1 MIRVFTRECSGK
13 DITEQPKDNSK
24 TNVQPEMEVKAN
36 MEAVVEFDL
45 WFASLYNE
53 LRGRFGYFIDEDN
66 FHNTYLFVRDK
77 VMYSEERIGNF
88 EAYFFRCYHYKEMTA
103 MKQESRYTH
112 PEDDFFLRFSDD
124 EFSPSVKEI
133 DRLERL
139 VRDILRYLRDKFST
153 QEYRIFMLRY
163 YGSPCSFREL
173 SESMGISMN
182 ILLKKMERMMETIR
196 TNSGFKHRCDMLYIY
211 E

>member
-13 DITEQPKDNSK
+13 DIAEQSKENNKTNEQPDAE
-24 TNVQPEMEVKAN
+24 PKAN
-36 MEAVVEFDL
+36 MKAVAEFDT
-45 WFASLYNE
+45 WFSSLYTK
-53 LRGRFGYFIDEDN
+53 LKGKFGHFIDEDN
-66 FHNTYLFVRDK
+66 FHNTYLFVRNK
-77 VMYSEERIGNF
+77 VMYSEERIENI
-88 EAYFFRCYHYKEMTA
+88 EAYFFRCYRYKEMTA

-124 EFSPSVKEI
+124 EFSPSVKEL
-133 DRLERL
+133 DRLDRL

-182 ILLKKMERMMETIR
+182 VLLKKMESMMETIR
-196 TNSGFKHRCDMLYIY
+196 TNSGIKYRCDMLYIY

>member
-53 LRGRFGYFIDEDN
+53 LRGRFGHFIDEDN

-173 SESMGISMN
+173 SESMGISTRV
-182 ILLKKMERMMETIR
+182 LLKKMERMMETIR

>member
-1 MIRVFTRECSGK
+1 MIRVFTRECSSN
-13 DITEQPKDNSK
+13 DITGQPKDNNK
-24 TNVQPEMEVKAN
+24 TNEQPDAEPKAN
-36 MEAVVEFDL
+36 MKAVAEFDT
-45 WFASLYNE
+45 WFSSLYNG
-53 LRGRFGYFIDEDN
+53 LRGKFGHYIDEDN
-66 FHNTYLFVRDK
+66 FHNTYLFVRNK
-77 VMYSEERIGNF
+77 VMYSEERIENI
-88 EAYFFRCYHYKEMTA
+88 EAYFFRCYRYKEMTA

-124 EFSPSVKEI
+124 EFSPSVKEL
-133 DRLERL
+133 DRLDRL

-163 YGSPCSFREL
+163 YGSPCSFKEL
-173 SESMGISMN
+173 SESMGISTN

>member
-53 LRGRFGYFIDEDN
+53 LRGRFGHFIDEDN

-88 EAYFFRCYHYKEMTA
+88 EAYFFRCYRYREMTA

-124 EFSPSVKEI
+124 NSNFYLKYL
-133 DRLERL
+133 DRLDRL
-139 VRDILRYLRDKFST
+139 VRDILRFLRYKFST
-153 QEYRIFMLRY
+153 QECRIFMLRY
-163 YGSPCSFREL
+163 YGSPCSLRLL
-173 SESMGISMN
+173 SENMGISTGV
-182 ILLKKMERMMETIR
+182 LLKKMEKMMEAVR
-196 TNSGFKHRCDMLYIY
+196 TNSSFERRCNMLYVY

>member
-13 DITEQPKDNSK
+13 DITGQPKDNNK
-24 TNVQPEMEVKAN
+24 TNVQPEMEPKAN
-36 MEAVVEFDL
+36 MEAVAEFDL
-45 WFASLYNE
+45 WFSSLYTE
-53 LRGRFGYFIDEDN
+53 LKDKFGYFIDEDN
-66 FHNTYLFVRDK
+66 FHNTYLFVRNK
-77 VMYSEERIGNF
+77 VMYSEERIENF
-88 EAYFFRCYHYKEMTA
+88 EAYFFRCYRYKGMTA
-103 MKQESRYTH
+103 MKQENRYTH
-112 PEDDFFLRFSDD
+112 PEDDFFLRFSDND
-124 EFSPSVKEI
+124 SNFHLKYL
-133 DRLERL
+133 DRTDRL

-163 YGSPCSFREL
+163 YGSPCSFKEL
-173 SESMGISMN
+173 SESMGISTN

>member
-13 DITEQPKDNSK
+13 DIAEQSKENNK

-36 MEAVVEFDL
+36 MEAVAEFDT
-45 WFASLYNE
+45 WFASLYNK
-53 LRGRFGYFIDEDN
+53 LKGKFGYFIDEDN
-66 FHNTYLFVRDK
+66 FHNTYLFVRNK
-77 VMYSEERIGNF
+77 VMYSEERIGNL
-88 EAYFFRCYHYKEMTA
+88 EAYFFRCYRYKEMTA
-103 MKQESRYTH
+103 MKQESRYAH

-124 EFSPSVKEI
+124 EFSPSVKEL
-133 DRLERL
+133 DRLDRL

-163 YGSPCSFREL
+163 YGSPCSFKEL
-173 SESMGISMN
+173 SESMRIPTN

>member
-53 LRGRFGYFIDEDN
+53 LRGRFGHFIDEDN

-103 MKQESRYTH
+103 MKQESRHTH

-173 SESMGISMN
+173 SESMGVSMN

>member
-1 MIRVFTRECSGK
+1 
-13 DITEQPKDNSK
+13 
-24 TNVQPEMEVKAN
+24 MEVKAN

-53 LRGRFGYFIDEDN
+53 LRGRFGHFIDEDN

>member
-1 MIRVFTRECSGK
+1 MIRVFKRECSGK

-53 LRGRFGYFIDEDN
+53 LRGRFGHFIDEDN